1 MANSHDTT
9 IPFPKPAKSTPSRTA
24 NTASTPKHRSETS
37 PRSNHWRK
45 AMRRQSLSASGI
57 GLAIVVL
64 TSLSLSH
71 LAHGIEIVTHSASWE
86 GWALAVG
93 IDCGFI
99 LMELACITVIVD
111 KVRRVVERYARP
123 AIAGTLI
130 GSAAMNA
137 FAFASLADVIAMQV
151 AGAVMGC
158 AIPALTYCLT
168 RIGAA
173 LYIDCHS
180 RA

>member
-1 MANSHDTT
+1 MATEHTIT
-9 IPFPKPAKSTPSRTA
+9 IPFKPAGRPS
-24 NTASTPKHRSETS
+24 ASAKTS
-37 PRSNHWRK
+37 KLVSASKAHSNHWRR

-57 GLAIVVL
+57 GAAIVVL

-71 LAHGIEIVTHSASWE
+71 LASGITIVTHSPAWQ
-86 GWALAVG
+86 GWALAIG

-99 LMELACITVIVD
+99 LMELACITTVAD

-123 AIAGTLI
+123 AIAGTLAV
-130 GSAAMNA
+130 SAVMNA
-137 FAFASLADVIAMQV
+137 FAFASDVSTLHMQIA
-151 AGAVMGC
+151 GSVMGC
-158 AIPALTYCLT
+158 AIPALIYCLT

>member
-1 MANSHDTT
+1 MPEVVKLAA
-9 IPFPKPAKSTPSRTA
+9 PKQAKSAKSAKAA
-24 NTASTPKHRSETS
+24 NTAGTSKH
-37 PRSNHWRK
+37 SNHWRK
-45 AMRRQSLSASGI
+45 AMRRQSLSATGV

-71 LAHGIEIVTHSASWE
+71 LASGIEIVTHSASWE

-99 LMELACITVIVD
+99 LMELACITVVAE

-123 AIAGTLI
+123 AIAGTLA
-130 GSAAMNA
+130 GSAVMNA
-137 FAFASLADVIAMQV
+137 FAFASQADILPMQI
-151 AGAVMGC
+151 AGAAMGG
-158 AIPALTYCLT
+158 AIPALIYCLT

-173 LYIDCHS
+173 LYIDCH
-180 RA
+180 AKA

>member
-1 MANSHDTT
+1 MSEVVKLAA
-9 IPFPKPAKSTPSRTA
+9 PQQAKSAKAA
-24 NTASTPKHRSETS
+24 NTANISK
-37 PRSNHWRK
+37 RSNHWRR
-45 AMRRQSLSASGI
+45 AMRRQSLSATGI

-71 LAHGIEIVTHSASWE
+71 LASGIEIVTHSASWE

-99 LMELACITVIVD
+99 LMELACITTVAD

-123 AIAGTLI
+123 AIAGTLA
-130 GSAAMNA
+130 GSAVMNA
-137 FAFASLADVIAMQV
+137 FAFAGDASTLQMQIA
-151 AGAVMGC
+151 GSVMGC
-158 AIPALTYCLT
+158 AIPALIYCLT